1 MLPTPSLSITRRLA
15 GMLAIA
21 GLATAFAGGAT
32 AAEVKFDTPLRIVVG
47 YAPGGATD
55 RVARIVATSSPPAWA
70 CPWWSTTSPAPAAA
84 SRRSR

>member
-15 GMLAIA
+15 GLLAIA

-55 RVARIVATSSPPAWA
+55 RVARIVGDKLTTRLA